1 MKHDKLINIAIGRS
15 RKEINYVNKSISYLD
30 FINNYLKDT
39 KYTKENYKEY
49 INFSKD
55 IQDNIKDVGGFVGGF
70 LKDGKRRK
78 DTVINRSLVTLD
90 ADFAYEK
97 MIEDI
102 EKNCDFAMCI
112 YTTHKHT
119 KENPRFRIVIPLSY
133 EVDPIEYEAI
143 ARKLA
148 FNIGIDYFDDT
159 TYSPSRL
166 MYFPSTS
173 KDGDYVFKIID
184 KTWLNPK
191 DILNSYE
198 NYKDES
204 SWPFSSRT
212 KKKVINSNTNTPKEN
227 PRLKEGIIGAFCR
240 VYNVFDVIEKYLSNI
255 YKKGDSDYRY
265 TYINGSSSNGL
276 IIYENGDFA
285 YSHHS
290 TDVCLDKLCNSFD
303 LLRLHKFSNLDEK
316 VSVDTPIN
324 KLPSYINMI
333 EFISK
338 DEKVILELGNSKLK
352 QAKED
357 FKDLYNLNE
366 DNNENIWI
374 TKLEVD
380 KKGMYKASNK
390 NIVTILENDINL
402 KGKIAYNLFSNRTMV
417 KGDLPWR
424 SVSDKVRGDIWQDSD
439 DANLRV
445 YIDITYGIVA
455 PYKIN
460 DGLAIIEKKNKY
472 HPIIDYLNSNTWDK
486 VSRVDT
492 LMIDYLGAEDCEYTR
507 NVTRKMLVA
516 AVSRVFNPG
525 IKFDYMLVLVGR
537 QGIGK
542 SYIINLLGREWY
554 SDSLNTV
561 YGKEAYEQLQN
572 AWILEMAELSA
583 TKKAD
588 AEAIKHFIS
597 KTEDS
602 YRQAYGRRVDT
613 FKRQCVFFGTT
624 NENEFLK
631 DRTGNRR
638 YWPLMVGV
646 NKPLKNLFKDLNKNE
661 INQIWAEALYLYK
674 CGEKLIL
681 EGDVEREANLKQEQH
696 LESNSKEGMIR
707 EFLNMKLPKSWDKMD
722 IFERRIY
729 IGEGNGLREEGCII
743 RDKVCS
749 AEIWVELFGGDMKMF
764 YKGNAREINDILRK
778 IDGWSALK
786 NGAGKLRFGKIYGV
800 QRAFIRDNYVLPN
813 LYLALS

>member
-1 MKHDKLINIAIGRS
+1 MKHDKFINIAIGRS

-78 DTVINRSLVTLD
+78 ETVINRSLVTLD
-90 ADFAYEK
+90 ADFAYK
-97 MIEDI
+97 NMIEDI

-212 KKKVINSNTNTPKEN
+212 KGKVINSNTNVPKEN

-316 VSVDTPIN
+316 VSEDTPIN

-486 VSRVDT
+486 TSRVDT
-492 LMIDYLGAEDCEYTR
+492 LMIDYLGAEDCEYTKSI
-507 NVTRKMLVA
+507 TRKMLVA

-681 EGDVEREANLKQEQH
+681 EGEVEREANLKQEQH

-722 IFERRIY
+722 VFERRIY
-729 IGEGNGLREEGCII
+729 IGEGDGLREEGCII

-800 QRAFIRDNYVLPN
+800 QRAFIRDN
-813 LYLALS
+813 

>member
-15 RKEINYVNKSISYLD
+15 RKEINYVNKIISYLD
-30 FINNYLKDT
+30 FINNYIKNT

-90 ADFAYEK
+90 ADFAYEN

-119 KENPRFRIVIPLSY
+119 KENPRFRIVIPLSD

-255 YKKGDSDYRY
+255 YKKGDSEYRY

-424 SVSDKVRGDIWQDSD
+424 SISDKVRGDIWQDSD

-507 NVTRKMLVA
+507 SITRKMLVA

-597 KTEDS
+597 KRDDV
-602 YRQAYGRRVDT
+602 YR
-613 FKRQCVFFGTT
+613 
-624 NENEFLK
+624 
-631 DRTGNRR
+631 
-638 YWPLMVGV
+638 
-646 NKPLKNLFKDLNKNE
+646 
-661 INQIWAEALYLYK
+661 
-674 CGEKLIL
+674 
-681 EGDVEREANLKQEQH
+681 
-696 LESNSKEGMIR
+696 
-707 EFLNMKLPKSWDKMD
+707 
-722 IFERRIY
+722 
-729 IGEGNGLREEGCII
+729 
-743 RDKVCS
+743 
-749 AEIWVELFGGDMKMF
+749 
-764 YKGNAREINDILRK
+764 
-778 IDGWSALK
+778 
-786 NGAGKLRFGKIYGV
+786 
-800 QRAFIRDNYVLPN
+800 
-813 LYLALS
+813 

>member
-70 LKDGKRRK
+70 LKNGKRRK

-90 ADFAYEK
+90 ADFAYK
-97 MIEDI
+97 NMIEDI

-173 KDGDYVFKIID
+173 KDGDYVFKITD
-184 KTWLNPK
+184 KAWLNPK

-240 VYNVFDVIEKYLSNI
+240 VYNVVDVIEKYLSNI

-445 YIDITYGIVA
+445 YIDISYGIVA

-492 LMIDYLGAEDCEYTR
+492 LMIDYLGAEDCDYTR
-507 NVTRKMLVA
+507 SVTRKMLVA

-624 NENEFLK
+624 NKNEFLK

-681 EGDVEREANLKQEQH
+681 EGDVEREATLKQEQH

-722 IFERRIY
+722 VFERRIY

-800 QRAFIRDNYVLPN
+800 QRAFIRDN
-813 LYLALS
+813 

>member
-1 MKHDKLINIAIGRS
+1 MKYDKLINIAIGRS

-30 FINNYLKDT
+30 FINKYLKDT

-90 ADFAYEK
+90 ADFAYEN

-102 EKNCDFAMCI
+102 EKNCDFAMCV

-184 KTWLNPK
+184 KAWLNPK

-316 VSVDTPIN
+316 VSADTPIN

-338 DEKVILELGNSKLK
+338 DEKVMLELGNSKLK

-357 FKDLYNLNE
+357 FKDLYNVNE
-366 DNNENIWI
+366 DNIINNDNIWI

-507 NVTRKMLVA
+507 SITRKMLVA

-602 YRQAYGRRVDT
+602 YRQAYGKRVDT

-661 INQIWAEALYLYK
+661 INQIWAEALYFYK

-681 EGDVEREANLKQEQH
+681 EGEVEREATLKQEQH

-722 IFERRIY
+722 VFERRIY

-800 QRAFIRDNYVLPN
+800 QRAFIRDN
-813 LYLALS
+813 

>member
-90 ADFAYEK
+90 VDFAYEN

-184 KTWLNPK
+184 KTWINPK

-198 NYKDES
+198 NYKDEI

-212 KKKVINSNTNTPKEN
+212 KGKVINSNTNTPKEN

-240 VYNVFDVIEKYLSNI
+240 VYNVVDVIEKYLSNI

-338 DEKVILELGNSKLK
+338 DEKVMLELGNSKLK

-366 DNNENIWI
+366 DNIINNENIWI

-390 NIVTILENDINL
+390 NIVAILENDRNL

-424 SVSDKVRGDIWQDSD
+424 SASDKVRGDIWQDSD

-486 VSRVDT
+486 ISRVDT

-507 NVTRKMLVA
+507 SITRKMLVA
-516 AVSRVFNPG
+516 AVSRIFNPG

-743 RDKVCS
+743 RYKVCS

-800 QRAFIRDNYVLPN
+800 QRAFIRDN
-813 LYLALS
+813 

>member
-70 LKDGKRRK
+70 LKGGKRRK

-90 ADFAYEK
+90 ADFAYEN

-102 EKNCDFAMCI
+102 KKNCDFAMCI

-184 KTWLNPK
+184 KAWLNPK

-212 KKKVINSNTNTPKEN
+212 KKKVINYNTNVPKEN

-316 VSVDTPIN
+316 VSGDTPIN

-424 SVSDKVRGDIWQDSD
+424 SISDKVRGDIWQDSD

-486 VSRVDT
+486 ISRVDT
-492 LMIDYLGAEDCEYTR
+492 LMIDYLGAEDCDYTR
-507 NVTRKMLVA
+507 SVTRKMLVA

-722 IFERRIY
+722 VFERRIY

-800 QRAFIRDNYVLPN
+800 QRAFIRDN
-813 LYLALS
+813 

>member
-70 LKDGKRRK
+70 LKGGKRRK

-90 ADFAYEK
+90 ADFAYK
-97 MIEDI
+97 NMIEDI
-102 EKNCDFAMCI
+102 EKNCDFAMCV

-184 KTWLNPK
+184 KAWLNPK

-212 KKKVINSNTNTPKEN
+212 KKKVINYNTNVPKEN

-338 DEKVILELGNSKLK
+338 DEKVILEFGNSKLK

-492 LMIDYLGAEDCEYTR
+492 LMIDYLGAEDCDYTR
-507 NVTRKMLVA
+507 SITRKMLVA

-646 NKPLKNLFKDLNKNE
+646 NKPLKSLFKDLNKNE

-681 EGDVEREANLKQEQH
+681 EGEVEREANLKQEQH

-800 QRAFIRDNYVLPN
+800 QRAFIRDN
-813 LYLALS
+813 

>member
-90 ADFAYEK
+90 ADFAYK
-97 MIEDI
+97 NMIEDI

-184 KTWLNPK
+184 KNWLNPK

-212 KKKVINSNTNTPKEN
+212 KKKVINSNINTPKEN

-255 YKKGDSDYRY
+255 YKKGDSEYRY

-472 HPIIDYLNSNTWDK
+472 HPIIDYLNFNTWDK
-486 VSRVDT
+486 ISRVDT

-507 NVTRKMLVA
+507 SITRKMLVA

-597 KTEDS
+597 KTEDI

-681 EGDVEREANLKQEQH
+681 EGEVEREANLKQEQH

-722 IFERRIY
+722 VFERRIY

-800 QRAFIRDNYVLPN
+800 QRAFIRDN
-813 LYLALS
+813 

>member
-1 MKHDKLINIAIGRS
+1 MKHDKFINIAIGRS

-90 ADFAYEK
+90 ADFAYK
-97 MIEDI
+97 NMIEDI

-184 KTWLNPK
+184 KNWLNPK

-204 SWPFSSRT
+204 LWPFSSRT
-212 KKKVINSNTNTPKEN
+212 KGKVINSNTNTPKEN

-366 DNNENIWI
+366 DNKENIWI

-486 VSRVDT
+486 ISRVDT

-507 NVTRKMLVA
+507 SVTRKMLVA

-681 EGDVEREANLKQEQH
+681 EGEVEREANLKQEQH

-722 IFERRIY
+722 VFERRIY

-800 QRAFIRDNYVLPN
+800 QRAFIRDN
-813 LYLALS
+813 

>member
-30 FINNYLKDT
+30 FINNYLKDA

-90 ADFAYEK
+90 ADFAYK
-97 MIEDI
+97 NMIEDI

-119 KENPRFRIVIPLSY
+119 KENPRFRIVIPLSD

-173 KDGDYVFKIID
+173 KDGDYIFKVID
-184 KTWLNPK
+184 KAWLNPK

-507 NVTRKMLVA
+507 SITRKMLVA

-681 EGDVEREANLKQEQH
+681 EGEVEREANLKQEQH

-722 IFERRIY
+722 VFERRIY

-800 QRAFIRDNYVLPN
+800 QRAFIRDN
-813 LYLALS
+813 

>member
-30 FINNYLKDT
+30 FINNYLEDT

-70 LKDGKRRK
+70 LKGGKRRK

-90 ADFAYEK
+90 ADFAYK
-97 MIEDI
+97 NMIEDI

-212 KKKVINSNTNTPKEN
+212 KKKVINSNTNPPKEN

-486 VSRVDT
+486 TSRVDT
-492 LMIDYLGAEDCEYTR
+492 LMIDYLGAEDCEYTKSI
-507 NVTRKMLVA
+507 TRKMLVA

-681 EGDVEREANLKQEQH
+681 EGEVEREANLKQEQH

-722 IFERRIY
+722 VFERRIY
-729 IGEGNGLREEGCII
+729 IGEGDGLREEGCII

-800 QRAFIRDNYVLPN
+800 QRAFIRDN
-813 LYLALS
+813 

>member
-15 RKEINYVNKSISYLD
+15 RKEINYVNKSISYSD

-39 KYTKENYKEY
+39 KYTKEDYKEY

-90 ADFAYEK
+90 ADFAYEN

-133 EVDPIEYEAI
+133 EVDNIEYEAI

-184 KTWLNPK
+184 KAWLNPK

-240 VYNVFDVIEKYLSNI
+240 VYNVVDVIEKYLSNI
-255 YKKGDSDYRY
+255 YKKGDSEYRY

-338 DEKVILELGNSKLK
+338 DEKVMLELGNSKLK

-357 FKDLYNLNE
+357 FKDLYNVNE
-366 DNNENIWI
+366 DNIINNDNIWI

-507 NVTRKMLVA
+507 SITRKMLVA

-542 SYIINLLGREWY
+542 SYIINLLGRAWY

-572 AWILEMAELSA
+572 AWIIEMAELSA

-602 YRQAYGRRVDT
+602 YRQAYGKRVDT

-661 INQIWAEALYLYK
+661 INQIWAEALYFYK

-681 EGDVEREANLKQEQH
+681 EGEVEREATLKQEQH

-722 IFERRIY
+722 VFERRIY

-800 QRAFIRDNYVLPN
+800 QRAFIRDN
-813 LYLALS
+813 

>member
-15 RKEINYVNKSISYLD
+15 RKEINYVNKSISYSD

-90 ADFAYEK
+90 ADFAYEN

-148 FNIGIDYFDDT
+148 FNMGIDYFDDT

-212 KKKVINSNTNTPKEN
+212 KGKVINSNINTPKEN

-424 SVSDKVRGDIWQDSD
+424 SVSDKVRGEIWQDSD

-486 VSRVDT
+486 ISRVDT

-507 NVTRKMLVA
+507 SITRKMLVA

-681 EGDVEREANLKQEQH
+681 EGEVEREANLKQEQH

-722 IFERRIY
+722 VFERRIY
-729 IGEGNGLREEGCII
+729 IGEGDGLREEGCII

-800 QRAFIRDNYVLPN
+800 QRAFIRDN
-813 LYLALS
+813 

>member
-1 MKHDKLINIAIGRS
+1 MKHDKFINIAIGRS

-90 ADFAYEK
+90 ADFAYEN

-184 KTWLNPK
+184 KNWLNPK

-240 VYNVFDVIEKYLSNI
+240 VYNVVDVIEKYLSNI

-352 QAKED
+352 QVKED

-646 NKPLKNLFKDLNKNE
+646 NKPLKSLFKDLNKNE
-661 INQIWAEALYLYK
+661 INQIWAEALYFYK

-729 IGEGNGLREEGCII
+729 IGEGDGLREEGCII

-800 QRAFIRDNYVLPN
+800 QRAFIRDN
-813 LYLALS
+813 

>member
-30 FINNYLKDT
+30 FINKYLKDT

-90 ADFAYEK
+90 ADFAYEN

-119 KENPRFRIVIPLSY
+119 KENPRFRIVIPLSD
-133 EVDPIEYEAI
+133 EVDSIEYEAI

-173 KDGDYVFKIID
+173 KDGEYIFKIID

-338 DEKVILELGNSKLK
+338 DEKVMLELGNSKLK

-357 FKDLYNLNE
+357 FKDLYNVNE
-366 DNNENIWI
+366 DNIINNDNIWI

-424 SVSDKVRGDIWQDSD
+424 SISDKVRGDIWQDSD

-507 NVTRKMLVA
+507 SITRKMLVA

-602 YRQAYGRRVDT
+602 YRQAYGKRVDT

-661 INQIWAEALYLYK
+661 INQIWAEALYFYK

-681 EGDVEREANLKQEQH
+681 EGEVEREATLKQEQH

-722 IFERRIY
+722 VFERRIY

-778 IDGWSALK
+778 LDGWSALK

-800 QRAFIRDNYVLPN
+800 QRAFIRDN
-813 LYLALS
+813 

>member
-90 ADFAYEK
+90 ADFAYK
-97 MIEDI
+97 NMIEDI

-112 YTTHKHT
+112 YTNHKHT
-119 KENPRFRIVIPLSY
+119 KENTRFRIVIPLSD

-212 KKKVINSNTNTPKEN
+212 KKKVINSNINTPKEN

-240 VYNVFDVIEKYLSNI
+240 VYNVVDVIEKYLSNI

-492 LMIDYLGAEDCEYTR
+492 LMIDYLGAEDCNYTKSI
-507 NVTRKMLVA
+507 TRKMLVA

-722 IFERRIY
+722 VFERRIY

-800 QRAFIRDNYVLPN
+800 QRAFIRDN
-813 LYLALS
+813 

>member
-30 FINNYLKDT
+30 FINKYLKDT
-39 KYTKENYKEY
+39 KYTKEDYKEY

-78 DTVINRSLVTLD
+78 ETVINRSLVTLD
-90 ADFAYEK
+90 ADFAYEN

-119 KENPRFRIVIPLSY
+119 KENPRFRIVIPLSD
-133 EVDPIEYEAI
+133 EVDHIEYEAI

-173 KDGDYVFKIID
+173 KDGEYIFKIID

-212 KKKVINSNTNTPKEN
+212 KGKVINSNTNTPKEN

-255 YKKGDSDYRY
+255 YKKGDSEYRY

-338 DEKVILELGNSKLK
+338 DEKVMLELGNSKLK

-357 FKDLYNLNE
+357 FKDLYNVNE
-366 DNNENIWI
+366 DNIINNDNIWI

-380 KKGMYKASNK
+380 KKGIYKASNK

-492 LMIDYLGAEDCEYTR
+492 LMIDYLGSEDCDYTR

-602 YRQAYGRRVDT
+602 YRQAYGKRVDT

-681 EGDVEREANLKQEQH
+681 EGEVEREATLKQEQH

-722 IFERRIY
+722 VFERRIY

-800 QRAFIRDNYVLPN
+800 QRAFIRDN
-813 LYLALS
+813 

>member
-30 FINNYLKDT
+30 FINKYLKDT

-90 ADFAYEK
+90 ADFAYK
-97 MIEDI
+97 NMIEDI

-173 KDGDYVFKIID
+173 KDGDYVFKITD
-184 KTWLNPK
+184 KAWLNPK

-240 VYNVFDVIEKYLSNI
+240 VYNVVDVIEKYLSNI

-445 YIDITYGIVA
+445 YIDISYGIVA

-681 EGDVEREANLKQEQH
+681 EGEVEREATLKQEQH

-722 IFERRIY
+722 VFERRIY

-800 QRAFIRDNYVLPN
+800 QRAFIRDN
-813 LYLALS
+813 

>member
-90 ADFAYEK
+90 ADFAYEN

-112 YTTHKHT
+112 YTTHKHA

-184 KTWLNPK
+184 KAWLNPK

-212 KKKVINSNTNTPKEN
+212 KKKVINSNANTPKEN

-255 YKKGDSDYRY
+255 YKKGDSEYRY

-316 VSVDTPIN
+316 VSEDTPIN

-507 NVTRKMLVA
+507 SITRKMLVA

-681 EGDVEREANLKQEQH
+681 EGEVEREANLKQEQH

-800 QRAFIRDNYVLPN
+800 QRAFIRDN
-813 LYLALS
+813 

>member
-30 FINNYLKDT
+30 FINNYLKDA

-90 ADFAYEK
+90 ADFAYK
-97 MIEDI
+97 NMIEDI

-119 KENPRFRIVIPLSY
+119 KENPRFRIVIPLSDK
-133 EVDPIEYEAI
+133 VDPIEYEAI

-184 KTWLNPK
+184 KNWLNPK

-212 KKKVINSNTNTPKEN
+212 KKKVINYNTNVPKEN

-380 KKGMYKASNK
+380 KKGMYKTSNK

-486 VSRVDT
+486 ISRVDT

-507 NVTRKMLVA
+507 SITRKMLVA
-516 AVSRVFNPG
+516 AVSRIFNPG

-681 EGDVEREANLKQEQH
+681 EGEVEREANLKQEQH

-722 IFERRIY
+722 VFERRIY
-729 IGEGNGLREEGCII
+729 IGEGDGLREEGCII

-800 QRAFIRDNYVLPN
+800 QRAFIRDN
-813 LYLALS
+813 

>member
-90 ADFAYEK
+90 ADFAYEN

-212 KKKVINSNTNTPKEN
+212 KKKVINSNTNVPKEN

-240 VYNVFDVIEKYLSNI
+240 VYNVVDVIEKYLSNI

-316 VSVDTPIN
+316 VSEDTPIN

-507 NVTRKMLVA
+507 SITRKMLVA

-681 EGDVEREANLKQEQH
+681 EGDVEREATLKQEQH

-722 IFERRIY
+722 VFERRIY

-800 QRAFIRDNYVLPN
+800 QRAFIRDN
-813 LYLALS
+813 

>member
-15 RKEINYVNKSISYLD
+15 RKEINYVNKSISYSD

-39 KYTKENYKEY
+39 KYTKEDYKEY

-90 ADFAYEK
+90 ADFAYEN

-184 KTWLNPK
+184 KTWINPK

-204 SWPFSSRT
+204 SWPFSSRA
-212 KKKVINSNTNTPKEN
+212 KGKVINSNTNTPKEN

-240 VYNVFDVIEKYLSNI
+240 VYNVVDVIEKYLSNI
-255 YKKGDSDYRY
+255 YKKGDSEYRY

-338 DEKVILELGNSKLK
+338 DEKVMLELGNSKLK

-357 FKDLYNLNE
+357 FKDLYNVNE
-366 DNNENIWI
+366 DNIINNDNIWI

-424 SVSDKVRGDIWQDSD
+424 SISDKVRGDIWQDSD

-486 VSRVDT
+486 TSRVDT
-492 LMIDYLGAEDCEYTR
+492 LMIDYLGAEDCEYTKS
-507 NVTRKMLVA
+507 VTRKMLVA
-516 AVSRVFNPG
+516 AVARVFNPG

-602 YRQAYGRRVDT
+602 YRQAYGKRVDT

-646 NKPLKNLFKDLNKNE
+646 NKPLKNLFKDLNKSE
-661 INQIWAEALYLYK
+661 INQIWAEALYFYK

-681 EGDVEREANLKQEQH
+681 EGEVEREATLKQEQH

-722 IFERRIY
+722 VFERRIY

-800 QRAFIRDNYVLPN
+800 QRAFIRDN
-813 LYLALS
+813 

>member
-15 RKEINYVNKSISYLD
+15 RKEINYVNKSISYSD

-39 KYTKENYKEY
+39 KYTKEDYKEY

-55 IQDNIKDVGGFVGGF
+55 IQDNIKDVGGFVDGF

-78 DTVINRSLVTLD
+78 ETVINRSLVTLD
-90 ADFAYEK
+90 ADFAYEN

-133 EVDPIEYEAI
+133 EVDSIEYEAI

-184 KTWLNPK
+184 KAWLNPK

-212 KKKVINSNTNTPKEN
+212 KGKVINSNTNTPKEN

-338 DEKVILELGNSKLK
+338 DEKVMLELGNSKLK

-357 FKDLYNLNE
+357 FKDLYNVNE
-366 DNNENIWI
+366 DNIINNDNIWI

-486 VSRVDT
+486 ISRVDT
-492 LMIDYLGAEDCEYTR
+492 LMIDYLGAEDCEYTKSI
-507 NVTRKMLVA
+507 TRKMLVA

-602 YRQAYGRRVDT
+602 YRQAYGKRVDT

-681 EGDVEREANLKQEQH
+681 EGEVEREATLKQEQH

-722 IFERRIY
+722 VFERRIY

-800 QRAFIRDNYVLPN
+800 QRAFIRDN
-813 LYLALS
+813 

>member
-90 ADFAYEK
+90 ADFAYK
-97 MIEDI
+97 NMIEDI

-119 KENPRFRIVIPLSY
+119 KENPRFRIVIPLSD
-133 EVDPIEYEAI
+133 EVDSIEYEAI

-184 KTWLNPK
+184 KAWINPK

-212 KKKVINSNTNTPKEN
+212 KGKVINSNTNTSKEN

-255 YKKGDSDYRY
+255 YKKCDSEYRY

-316 VSVDTPIN
+316 VSMDTPIN

-338 DEKVILELGNSKLK
+338 DEKVMLELGNSKLK

-357 FKDLYNLNE
+357 FKDLYNVNE
-366 DNNENIWI
+366 DNIINNDNIWI

-507 NVTRKMLVA
+507 SITRKMLVA
-516 AVSRVFNPG
+516 AISRVFNPG

-572 AWILEMAELSA
+572 AWIIEMAELSA

-602 YRQAYGRRVDT
+602 YRQAYGKRVDT

-661 INQIWAEALYLYK
+661 INQIWAESLYLYK

-681 EGDVEREANLKQEQH
+681 EGEVEREATLKQEQH

-722 IFERRIY
+722 VFERRIY

-800 QRAFIRDNYVLPN
+800 QRAFIRDN
-813 LYLALS
+813 

>member
-90 ADFAYEK
+90 ADFAYK
-97 MIEDI
+97 NMIEDI

-173 KDGDYVFKIID
+173 KDGDYIFKVID
-184 KTWLNPK
+184 KAWLNPK

-212 KKKVINSNTNTPKEN
+212 KGKVINSNINTPKEN

-316 VSVDTPIN
+316 VSEDTPIN

-507 NVTRKMLVA
+507 SITRKMLVA

-681 EGDVEREANLKQEQH
+681 EGEVEREANLKQEQH

-722 IFERRIY
+722 VFERRIY

-800 QRAFIRDNYVLPN
+800 QRAFIRDN
-813 LYLALS
+813 

>member
-90 ADFAYEK
+90 ADFAYEN

-148 FNIGIDYFDDT
+148 FNMGIDYFDDT

-212 KKKVINSNTNTPKEN
+212 KKKVINYNTNVPKEN

-316 VSVDTPIN
+316 VSGDTPIN

-424 SVSDKVRGDIWQDSD
+424 SISDKVRGDIWQDSD

-472 HPIIDYLNSNTWDK
+472 HPIIDYLNYNTWDK
-486 VSRVDT
+486 ISRVDT

-507 NVTRKMLVA
+507 SITRKMLVA
-516 AVSRVFNPG
+516 AVSRIFNPG

-681 EGDVEREANLKQEQH
+681 EGEVEREANLKQEQH

-722 IFERRIY
+722 VFERRIY

-800 QRAFIRDNYVLPN
+800 QRAFIRDN
-813 LYLALS
+813 

>member
-90 ADFAYEK
+90 ADFAYK
-97 MIEDI
+97 NMIEDI

-119 KENPRFRIVIPLSY
+119 KENPRFRIVIPLSD
-133 EVDPIEYEAI
+133 EVDSIEYEAI

-184 KTWLNPK
+184 KAWINPK

-212 KKKVINSNTNTPKEN
+212 KGKVINSNTNTSKEN

-255 YKKGDSDYRY
+255 YKKCDSEYRY

-316 VSVDTPIN
+316 VSMDTPIN

-338 DEKVILELGNSKLK
+338 DEKVMLELGNSKLK

-357 FKDLYNLNE
+357 FKDLYNVNE
-366 DNNENIWI
+366 DNIINNDNIWI

-507 NVTRKMLVA
+507 SITRKMLVA
-516 AVSRVFNPG
+516 AISRVFNPG

-561 YGKEAYEQLQN
+561 Y
-572 AWILEMAELSA
+572 
-583 TKKAD
+583 
-588 AEAIKHFIS
+588 
-597 KTEDS
+597 
-602 YRQAYGRRVDT
+602 
-613 FKRQCVFFGTT
+613 
-624 NENEFLK
+624 
-631 DRTGNRR
+631 
-638 YWPLMVGV
+638 
-646 NKPLKNLFKDLNKNE
+646 
-661 INQIWAEALYLYK
+661 
-674 CGEKLIL
+674 
-681 EGDVEREANLKQEQH
+681 
-696 LESNSKEGMIR
+696 
-707 EFLNMKLPKSWDKMD
+707 
-722 IFERRIY
+722 
-729 IGEGNGLREEGCII
+729 
-743 RDKVCS
+743 
-749 AEIWVELFGGDMKMF
+749 
-764 YKGNAREINDILRK
+764 
-778 IDGWSALK
+778 
-786 NGAGKLRFGKIYGV
+786 
-800 QRAFIRDNYVLPN
+800 
-813 LYLALS
+813 

>member
-1 MKHDKLINIAIGRS
+1 MKHDKIINIAIGRS
-15 RKEINYVNKSISYLD
+15 RKEINYINKSVRYSD
-30 FINNYLKDT
+30 FINYNLRNT
-39 KYTKENYKEY
+39 TYTSETFKEY
-49 INFSKD
+49 MNFSKD
-55 IQDNIKDVGGFVGGF
+55 IQDNIKDVGGFVGGV
-70 LKDGKRRK
+70 LKNGKRRK
-78 DTVINRSLVTLD
+78 DTVISRSLVTLD
-90 ADFAYEK
+90 ADFAYEN

-102 EKNCDFAMCI
+102 EKSCDFGMCI

-119 KENPRFRIVIPLSY
+119 KENPRFRIVIPLSK
-133 EVDPIEYEAI
+133 EVDSIEYEAI

-148 FNIGIDYFDDT
+148 FDIGIDYFDDT

-173 KDGDYVFKIID
+173 KDGEYIFKIID
-184 KTWLNPK
+184 KKWLDPD
-191 DILNSYE
+191 DILNTYE

-204 SWPFSSRT
+204 LWPVSSRT
-212 KKKVINSNTNTPKEN
+212 KSKIINYNSNKLKEN

-240 VYNVFDVIEKYLSNI
+240 VYNVFDVIDKFLSHI
-255 YKKGDSDYRY
+255 YKKGDSEYRY

-303 LLRLHKFSNLDEK
+303 LLRLHKFSSLDEK
-316 VSVDTPIN
+316 VSADTPIN
-324 KLPSYINMI
+324 KLPSYIKMI
-333 EFISK
+333 EFISQ
-338 DEKVILELGNSKLK
+338 DEKVMLELGNSKLK
-352 QAKED
+352 KAKED
-357 FKDLYNLNE
+357 FSDFYNIQETNI
-366 DNNENIWI
+366 NKNYENSWVI
-374 TKLEVD
+374 KLEVD

-390 NIVTILENDINL
+390 NIVTILENDVNL

-424 SVSDKVRGDIWQDSD
+424 SISDKENGDVWQDSD

-445 YIDITYGIVA
+445 YIDIAYGIVA

-460 DGLAIIEKKNKY
+460 DGVAIIEKKNQY
-472 HPIIDYLNSNTWDK
+472 HPIRDYLNSNTWDK
-486 VSRVDT
+486 VSRVDS
-492 LMIDYLGAEDCEYTR
+492 LMIDYLGADDSKYTR

-516 AVSRVFNPG
+516 AVARVFNPG
-525 IKFDYMLVLVGR
+525 VKFDYMLVLVGK

-542 SYIINLLGREWY
+542 SHIISLLGKMWY

-572 AWILEMAELSA
+572 AWIVEMAELSA
-583 TKKAD
+583 TKKAE
-588 AEAIKHFIS
+588 AEAVKHFIS

-602 YRQAYGRRVDT
+602 YRQAYGRRVET

-624 NENEFLK
+624 NESEFLK

-638 YWPLMVGV
+638 YWPLIVGR
-646 NKPLKNLFKDLNKNE
+646 NKVVKNLFKDLTKYE
-661 INQIWAEALYLYK
+661 IDQIWAEALYLYR

-681 EGDVEREANLKQEQH
+681 DLDVQKEATLKQEQH

-707 EFLNMKLPKSWDKMD
+707 EFLDMKLPKNWDKMD
-722 IFERRIY
+722 IYERRIY
-729 IGEGNGLREEGCII
+729 IGENDTLRKEGCVV
-743 RDKVCS
+743 REKVCS

-764 YKGNAREINDILRK
+764 YGSNAREINDILRK
-778 IDGWSALK
+778 IEGWSALR
-786 NGAGKLRFGKIYGV
+786 NGEGKLRFGKNYGV
-800 QRAFIRDNYVLPN
+800 QRAFVRDK
-813 LYLALS
+813 

>member
-1 MKHDKLINIAIGRS
+1 MKHDKFINIAIGRS
-15 RKEINYVNKSISYLD
+15 RKEINYVNKSISYSD
-30 FINNYLKDT
+30 FINNYLEDT

-90 ADFAYEK
+90 ADFAYK
-97 MIEDI
+97 NMIEDI

-119 KENPRFRIVIPLSY
+119 KENPRFRIVIPLSD

-173 KDGDYVFKIID
+173 KDGEYVFKIID
-184 KTWLNPK
+184 KAWLNPK

-240 VYNVFDVIEKYLSNI
+240 VYNVVDVIEKYLSNI

-507 NVTRKMLVA
+507 SVTRKMLVA

-646 NKPLKNLFKDLNKNE
+646 NKLLKNLFKDLNKNE

-681 EGDVEREANLKQEQH
+681 EGEVEREANLKQEQH

-722 IFERRIY
+722 VFERRIY
-729 IGEGNGLREEGCII
+729 IGEGDGLREEGCII

-800 QRAFIRDNYVLPN
+800 QRAFIRDN
-813 LYLALS
+813 

>member
-55 IQDNIKDVGGFVGGF
+55 IQDNIKDVGGFVGGS

-90 ADFAYEK
+90 ADFAYEN

-133 EVDPIEYEAI
+133 EVDPIEYEAV

-173 KDGDYVFKIID
+173 KDGDYIFKVID

-424 SVSDKVRGDIWQDSD
+424 SISDKVRGDIWQDSD

-492 LMIDYLGAEDCEYTR
+492 LMIDYLGAEDCEYTKSI
-507 NVTRKMLVA
+507 TRKMLVA

-681 EGDVEREANLKQEQH
+681 EGDVEREATLKQEQH

-722 IFERRIY
+722 VFERRIY

-800 QRAFIRDNYVLPN
+800 QRAFIRDN
-813 LYLALS
+813 

>member
-39 KYTKENYKEY
+39 KYTKENYKDY

-70 LKDGKRRK
+70 LKGGKRRK

-184 KTWLNPK
+184 KAWLNPK

-240 VYNVFDVIEKYLSNI
+240 VYNVVDVIEKYLSNI

-507 NVTRKMLVA
+507 SITRKMLVA

-681 EGDVEREANLKQEQH
+681 EGEVEREANLKQEQH

-722 IFERRIY
+722 VFERRIY

-800 QRAFIRDNYVLPN
+800 QRAFIRDN
-813 LYLALS
+813 

>member
-90 ADFAYEK
+90 ADFAYEN

-184 KTWLNPK
+184 KAWLNPK

-212 KKKVINSNTNTPKEN
+212 KKKVINSNTNVPKEN

-460 DGLAIIEKKNKY
+460 DGLAIIEKKNNY

-681 EGDVEREANLKQEQH
+681 EGEVEREANLKQEQH

-800 QRAFIRDNYVLPN
+800 QRAFIRDN
-813 LYLALS
+813 

>member
-1 MKHDKLINIAIGRS
+1 MKHDQLINIAIGRS

-30 FINNYLKDT
+30 FINKYLKDT

-90 ADFAYEK
+90 ADFAYK
-97 MIEDI
+97 NMIEDI

-119 KENPRFRIVIPLSY
+119 KENPRFRIVIPLSD

-184 KTWLNPK
+184 KAWLNPK

-204 SWPFSSRT
+204 LWPVSSRI
-212 KKKVINSNTNTPKEN
+212 KSKDINYNSNTPKEN

-507 NVTRKMLVA
+507 SITRKMLVA

-681 EGDVEREANLKQEQH
+681 EGEIEREANLKQEQH

-722 IFERRIY
+722 VLK
-729 IGEGNGLREEGCII
+729 EG
-743 RDKVCS
+743 
-749 AEIWVELFGGDMKMF
+749 FT
-764 YKGNAREINDILRK
+764 
-778 IDGWSALK
+778 
-786 NGAGKLRFGKIYGV
+786 
-800 QRAFIRDNYVLPN
+800 
-813 LYLALS
+813 